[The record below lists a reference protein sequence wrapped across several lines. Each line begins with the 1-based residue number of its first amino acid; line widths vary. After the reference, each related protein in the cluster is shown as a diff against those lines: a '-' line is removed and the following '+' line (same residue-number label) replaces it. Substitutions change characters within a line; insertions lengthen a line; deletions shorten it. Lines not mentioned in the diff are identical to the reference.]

1 MPRLVVHEGGE
12 RRVYPIT
19 AEITPIGRSPN
30 NLIQIRDLKSSRE
43 HCQIERTE
51 KGFKLV
57 DLESQNGTLVNG
69 TPVNQHYLRP
79 GDRIEI
85 GDTAIVFELPPE
97 EEGVDERSVDSLK
110 TRSLARR
117 PRRRLL
123 PFRRSSVLPTRD
135 KEEKTADQQAGLARP
150 AAEPVPVEDELRE
163 LVDSWIEAKGPD
175 AVEEAANVLDEYFLD
190 RTGKSRVAH
199 LVRMRDN
206 LLRLLEI
213 NKAINSEHNLKR
225 LLDRIMDTMVE
236 LTNAERGFLII
247 VEGGKLNIRVARNF
261 DKEAVRNPEFK
272 VSHSI
277 AEEVLKTGKPTL
289 TADAQQDGKLSAAY
303 SVTDLKLRSVV
314 CVPFK
319 VKERILGCLYLD
331 NRFETGLFSEDDLW
345 LLEAFSEQAAIAIE
359 TTRLIEENLVKQEQL
374 ERLTK
379 LQDEKLERQEQD
391 IKQKQA
397 QLELKYT
404 YHNIVGRSKRIQDIF
419 HILDRVTDSDVPVLI
434 EGESGT
440 GKELVAKAIHFNG
453 SRKKARFV
461 SENCAA
467 IPETLLESEMFGYV
481 RGAFTGANEDRKG
494 LFELA
499 HGGTLFL
506 DEIGDMPVEMQKK
519 LLRVLQ
525 EGEIRRVGGR
535 DSIKVDVRI
544 ISASNRDLAE
554 LVKQGLFREDLYYR
568 VNVVKVRMPPLRE
581 RKEDI
586 PILVEHFI
594 KAIAAEAGTAP
605 REVDKEALRLLSAY
619 PWPGNVRELENEIR
633 RASALAE
640 GRIAKEV
647 LKEEVQAASATRPPV
662 PALAGGKTFKDIVR
676 EETERVERELVL
688 QALRDAAWVKTEAAR
703 LLGVSRPT
711 LDEKIKLYNLEKER
725 PA

>member
-12 RRVYPIT
+12 RRVYPLT
-19 AEITPIGRSPN
+19 ADITPIGRSPN
-30 NLIQIRDLKSSRE
+30 NLIQIRDVKSSRE
-43 HCQIERTE
+43 HCQIERTD
-51 KGFKLV
+51 KGYKLV

-85 GDTAIVFELPPE
+85 GDTAILFEVPA
-97 EEGVDERSVDSLK
+97 EEGAGEDHDAGNDAKV
-110 TRSLARR
+110 TRPMPRR
-117 PRRRLL
+117 RRRLL
-123 PFRRSSVLPTRD
+123 PFRRSAVLPAR
-135 KEEKTADQQAGLARP
+135 EKQEQAASEP
-150 AAEPVPVEDELRE
+150 AAVPLDEELRE
-163 LVDSWIEAKGPD
+163 LVDAWIEAKGPD
-175 AVEEAANVLDEYFLD
+175 AIEEAAVVLDEYFLD

-225 LLDRIMDTMVE
+225 LLDRIMDTMIE
-236 LTNAERGFLII
+236 LTNAERGFLIM
-247 VEGGKLNIRVARNF
+247 VEAGKLNIRVARNF

-277 AEEVLKTGKPTL
+277 AEEVVKAGKAVL
-289 TADAQQDGKLSAAY
+289 TADAQQDAKLSAAY

-319 VKERILGCLYLD
+319 VRDHVLGCLYLD

-359 TTRLIEENLVKQEQL
+359 TTRLIEDNLVKQEQL

-404 YHNIVGRSKRIQDIF
+404 YHNIVGRSKRIQDVF

-440 GKELVAKAIHFNG
+440 GKELVGRAIHFNG
-453 SRKKARFV
+453 PRKKARYV

-544 ISASNRDLAE
+544 ISASNKDLAE

-586 PILVEHFI
+586 PLLVDHFL
-594 KAIAAEAGTAP
+594 KTIATEAASAV
-605 REVDKEALRLLSAY
+605 REVDKEALRLLAAY

-633 RASALAE
+633 RAAALAD
-640 GRIAKEV
+640 GRITREI

-662 PALAGGKTFKDIVR
+662 PSLAGGKTFKDIVR

-711 LDEKIKLYNLEKER
+711 LDEKIKLYNLDKER